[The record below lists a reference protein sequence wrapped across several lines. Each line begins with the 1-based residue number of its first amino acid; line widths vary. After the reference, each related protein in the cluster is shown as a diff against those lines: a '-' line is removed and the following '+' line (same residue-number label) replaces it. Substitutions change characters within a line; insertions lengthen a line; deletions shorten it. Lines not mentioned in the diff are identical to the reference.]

1 MLRPDAVIMFDR
13 MSHSRYNAG
22 RGTAMSINP
31 AIIDFTIVGAFVLYS
46 VSVGFASRKQA
57 SKDLNEYFLAGRS
70 VSGVRAGFSMAA
82 TQFAADTPL
91 LVMGLIAV
99 GGVFSLWR
107 LWIYGLAFL
116 MMGFILAAAWRRSGI
131 LTDAELVMT
140 RYSAQGALALRGLK
154 AIYYGTVINCVVM
167 AFVLIAAVRIFEIFL
182 PWNAWLPGAFYGS
195 LADGIAATGLV
206 LASGVTGLD
215 PVIATTNNVLSI
227 AAMLAFVALY
237 STTGGLRSVI
247 ATDVVQLFLMLA
259 GTTIYAWIA
268 IDAAGGLGG
277 IPWRLAD
284 LYGETT
290 ADRFLSFAPAAEDA
304 LMPFLVIIA
313 LQWFFQMNSDG
324 TGYLAQRTMACRDH
338 RQARLAAVV
347 FTMTQIVVRSLLWL
361 LIGVALLIVYP
372 FDASVPL
379 TESGIGERELTFA
392 LGIDEL
398 LPVGARG
405 LMLTGMLAAL
415 ASTLDTHLNWGAS
428 YWSNDLYKGIWV
440 EGIRGREAESREL
453 VLVARLS
460 NVVIL
465 VIALAIMAN
474 LQSIQTAWQIS
485 LLFGAGTGAVLVL
498 RWLWERINLWC
509 EVAAIATSLVMA
521 PILIYA
527 TDEEWLRLLFMS
539 ATSLLVVIVTAYV
552 APPTQ
557 QEKLVAFYKTV
568 RPPGAWRQTSIAAGE
583 DPAEGRNE
591 FRRDLAGLA
600 ACAVSVYTWLVGLGW
615 LFLDPGRTPHAIA
628 AILVG
633 IAATPVWLN
642 SLRNARSG

>member
-1 MLRPDAVIMFDR
+1 MLGLQVDFTPAWPR
-13 MSHSRYNAG
+13 RYNG
-22 RGTAMSINP
+22 SGGNAMNIHP
-31 AIIDFTIVGAFVLYS
+31 AIIDFGIVAAFVIYS
-46 VSVGFASRKQA
+46 VTIGFMSRKQA
-57 SKDLNEYFLAGRS
+57 SRDLNEYFLAGRS

-91 LVMGLIAV
+91 LVMGLLAV

-107 LWIYGLAFL
+107 LWVYGLAFL

-140 RYSAQGALALRGLK
+140 RYSARGALALRGLK
-154 AIYYGTVINCVVM
+154 AVYYGTVINCVVM

-182 PWNAWLPGAFYGS
+182 PWNEWLPAGLYGS
-195 LADGIAATGLV
+195 LTNGIAATGLV
-206 LASGVTGLD
+206 LSSGVTGLD
-215 PVIATTNNVLSI
+215 SAIATTNNVLSI
-227 AAMLAFVALY
+227 VAMLTFVALY

-247 ATDVVQLFLMLA
+247 ATDVAQLFLMLA
-259 GTTIYAWIA
+259 GTAIYAWLA
-268 IDAAGGLGG
+268 VDAAGGLSG
-277 IPWRLAD
+277 IPDRLVEI
-284 LYGETT
+284 YGQTT
-290 ADRFLSFAPAAEDA
+290 ADRFLSFAPAAEEA

-338 RQARLAAVV
+338 QQARLAAVV

-372 FDASVPL
+372 FDASLPL
-379 TESGIGERELTFA
+379 SETGIGERELTFA
-392 LGIDEL
+392 LGIDDL

-440 EGIRGREAESREL
+440 EGIRGRVASSRQL
-453 VLVARLS
+453 ILVARLS
-460 NVVIL
+460 NVIIL
-465 VIALAIMAN
+465 TVALTIMVN

-509 EVAAIATSLVMA
+509 EVAAIATSLIVA

-527 TDEEWLRLLFMS
+527 TDQEWLRLLSMS
-539 ATSLLVVIVTAYV
+539 AVSLLVVIVTAYL
-552 APPTQ
+552 APPTR
-557 QEKLVAFYKTV
+557 QEKLVEFYKRV

-583 DPAEGRNE
+583 DPAAGGSE
-591 FRRDLAGLA
+591 FRRDLVGLG
-600 ACAVSVYTWLVGLGW
+600 ACAVSVYTWLIGFGW
-615 LFLDPGRTPHAIA
+615 LLLDADRTVHALV
-628 AILVG
+628 AIVVG
-633 IAATPVWLN
+633 IAASPVWLR
-642 SLRNARSG
+642 SLRDARTG